1 MANELFWVNRD
12 ATSGHVAH
20 SSKEERSAIQSKIQ
34 RGRPRKRKPKA
45 KSGQSGAPSHEPQQT
60 DRPKELYDHYCQQM
74 TITLDPFD
82 AATVKLDSTIS
93 GLLRYYVYYHH
104 PAQVGTAQVRPYASG
119 LGETDFGAR
128 SQWPNEP
135 FESRGPYT
143 FKTSV
148 ARVVSTAVEDEMM
161 MFCLL
166 AAATCRL
173 QYVDHLSYAN
183 VSRNEDVYS
192 ARALQL
198 LRTRVE
204 TEAHSSSARLDV
216 LL

>member
-104 PAQVGTAQVRPYASG
+104 PAQ
-119 LGETDFGAR
+119 
-128 SQWPNEP
+128 WPNEP